1 MDSNDLSLVM
11 QHPASKLFHEAT
23 WKTGDEK
30 NQRTPKTASEFSIG
44 TNIGD
49 KIQNCANGI

>member
-1 MDSNDLSLVM
+1 MDSNNLSFM

-23 WKTGDEK
+23 WKTGDGK
-30 NQRTPKTASEFSIG
+30 NQSMPKPAFEFSID

-49 KIQNCANGI
+49 KIQN